1 MPRAIADF
9 KGYAVGGDDIEWR
22 KYLSARFDEIINES
36 PAESYESSDSKS
48 IDNDNEDFINAM
60 SSFVDVTQRIISD
73 ITISY
78 NPKIIS
84 TRKNKTYIFRGL
96 L

>member
-9 KGYAVGGDDIEWR
+9 KGYAVGGDDTEWR

-48 IDNDNEDFINAM
+48 IDDNEDFINAM

-73 ITISY
+73 ITISH
-78 NPKIIS
+78 NPKISID
-84 TRKNKTYIFRGL
+84 RKNKTYIFRGL